1 MLSTEVRNTPRRMI
15 KRKKKLREKSKNNY
29 HAFRERIAASF
40 FFVCAAGLSTAG
52 SGQSVEH
59 RSCAE
64 VRSIIRP
71 SLIDHFYC
79 WQHEI
84 PIG

>member
-40 FFVCAAGLSTAG
+40 FFCAAGLSTAG